1 MEDLSDVRNKKGY
14 TLHIHTWSCRLWSIK
29 QIKYNHNTGQ

>member
-14 TLHIHTWSCRLWSIK
+14 TYTHMVLWSIK
-29 QIKYNHNTGQ
+29 QIKNNHNTGQ

>member
-1 MEDLSDVRNKKGY
+1 MEDLSDVRNKGY